1 VIIYKNILGG
11 IKMKKTVL
19 LIMILSLV
27 FVIVAC
33 TGGDKD
39 EDPTPTAT
47 PTPEVTQE
55 PTEEPDPTEEPTPA
69 PTRQPDPEVDGI
81 IFHFFYDYDYGHE
94 VLQDTQQVDT
104 EWVEGKGLAISPV
117 SDDPWVMITAIGPN
131 DEEVNIMEYPV
142 LKMRV
147 LNQTPSNL
155 FEAFVGRTT
164 IITGDDL
171 FQSTIE
177 PNGTDFVDIIIDL
190 AALKGEDFL
199 AVNNGTLAC
208 VRLDIV
214 NLTPWKDQ
222 IEEKAGDGT
231 YMIYLDYFGFFKTV
245 EDAQNW
251 VPSHLSE

>member
-1 VIIYKNILGG
+1 MGG
-11 IKMKKTVL
+11 
-19 LIMILSLV
+19 
-27 FVIVAC
+27 
-33 TGGDKD
+33 
-39 EDPTPTAT
+39 
-47 PTPEVTQE
+47 
-55 PTEEPDPTEEPTPA
+55 
-69 PTRQPDPEVDGI
+69 R
-81 IFHFFYDYDYGHE
+81 
-94 VLQDTQQVDT
+94 
-104 EWVEGKGLAISPV
+104 KGTAISPV

-222 IEEKAGDGT
+222 IEEKPVT
-231 YMIYLDYFGFFKTV
+231 EHI
-245 EDAQNW
+245 
-251 VPSHLSE
+251 